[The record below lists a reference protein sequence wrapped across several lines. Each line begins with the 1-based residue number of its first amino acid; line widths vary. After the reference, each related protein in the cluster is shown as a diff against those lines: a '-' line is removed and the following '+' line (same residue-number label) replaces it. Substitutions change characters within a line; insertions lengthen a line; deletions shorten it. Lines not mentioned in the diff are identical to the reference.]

1 MCIRD
6 SDRAVY
12 ERLKGCYVLTADKL
26 AAARADMPVLHPL
39 PRVDEIALEVDSDP
53 RAAYFEQAQNGVYA
67 RMALMMTLL
76 GLAPVQL
83 GEGAPLLPEGTERN
97 ILRDVYKRQGQHD
110 AVYHGIS
117 AHQDAPRLGH
127 GRHDHRRRAVPQHVQ
142 HGVELRPDRSAQGR
156 VDAF

>member
-1 MCIRD
+1 MLYMTRIQQERFT
-6 SDRAVY
+6 DRAVY
-12 ERLKGCYVLTADKL
+12 ARLKGCYVLTADKL

-83 GEGAPLLPEGTERN
+83 GAVSYTLL
-97 ILRDVYKRQGQHD
+97 DVYKRQ
-110 AVYHGIS
+110 II
-117 AHQDAPRLGH
+117 PRP
-127 GRHDHRRRAVPQHVQ
+127 VPQN
-142 HGVELRPDRSAQGR
+142 RMPRSYSFA
-156 VDAF
+156 ATCSATWMATWA